1 MEKLQK
7 QIDFIVE
14 IDKMKS
20 VFRQTKVIETGKFES
35 DAAHSFHVA
44 LMADVLA
51 DYSDRPIDKSKVIK
65 MLLIHDIVEIDAGDT
80 YAYDYEGYKTK
91 EDREK
96 KAANRIFGLLDE
108 EKKKEYMDLFFE
120 FDNLETD
127 DSLFAN
133 TIDRLQPIMLN
144 YYRGG
149 GSWEEHGIKIEQVY
163 KRIEPMKK
171 ISTKLYEYTKGI
183 IDNYFLGE
191 EK

>member
-7 QIDFIVE
+7 QIDFILE

-51 DYSDRPIDKSKVIK
+51 DYADRPIDKSKVVK

-91 EDREK
+91 EERER
-96 KAANRIFGLLDE
+96 KAADRIFGLLNE
-108 EKKKEYMDLFFE
+108 EKKNEYKDLFFE

-149 GSWEEHGIKIEQVY
+149 GSWKEHGIKIEQVY
-163 KRIEPMKK
+163 KRIEPMKR

-183 IDNYFLGE
+183 IDNYFLGKE
-191 EK
+191 N